1 MVDRIYNNVDFP
13 QPDYPTRALL
23 LELNSKFILLRILR
37 SLSLG
42 YANVTPSNLIIP
54 LKTSGFFPFSGFFI
68 KGSLSIILKIL
79 EAACLP

>member
-1 MVDRIYNNVDFP
+1 
-13 QPDYPTRALL
+13 
-23 LELNSKFILLRILR
+23 LRIFR